1 MKHQSAWQNCYRDRS
16 VGLWLRLFSRCFYT
30 VIQKIEGLINVREKN
45 AYESITRGG
54 IEYINILMEGQRRK
68 ELPEL
73 SKLEGL
79 LSARMGKVEHDL

>member
-1 MKHQSAWQNCYRDRS
+1 M
-16 VGLWLRLFSRCFYT
+16 
-30 VIQKIEGLINVREKN
+30 REKN